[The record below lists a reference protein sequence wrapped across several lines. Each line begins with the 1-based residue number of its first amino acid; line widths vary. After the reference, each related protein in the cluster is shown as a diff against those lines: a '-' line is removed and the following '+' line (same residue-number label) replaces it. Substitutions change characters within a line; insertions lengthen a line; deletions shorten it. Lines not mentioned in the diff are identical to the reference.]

1 MVTNKKGGIHLPE
14 KNEKIEALA
23 IDVLNLSR
31 NTLVINLRF
40 MDKAISMLK
49 CQCIPGIN
57 AIAVNGRTIFYD
69 PITVLKSFSKEKKQ
83 LTRQYLHMVL
93 HCVYQ
98 HFWVSTL
105 VNQEYWSLA
114 CDIAVEYTINDI
126 DLDIF
131 QTENSEKQKI
141 EIEKLRKKVKYV
153 TADMLYRY
161 FLTETLSEK
170 EIRKLQKL
178 FSVDNHDLWY
188 SPLKWEEQFNDANNG
203 EGESEPDKGNSNSEN
218 QLESESVG
226 GSNSDKDVIGD
237 RDISKEE
244 LEAIRK
250 EWEDTARQM
259 RMDLESFS
267 KEKGDST
274 GGLTQNLL
282 AVTREKY
289 DYSSFLKKFAILG
302 ERMKINQDEFDY
314 IFYTYGLKLYERMPL
329 IEPLEYK
336 DTKQVREFVIAI
348 DTSGST
354 SGELV
359 QKFLQKTYNILK
371 DEESFFTRFN
381 LHIIQCDA
389 EIQEDAKIANQRE
402 FDNYIEN
409 MQIKGQGG
417 TDFRPVFKYVDE
429 LVANKEFTNLKGLIY
444 FTDGEGTYPV
454 KQPIYNTAFVFLEEG
469 YENPEV
475 PVWAIKLVLQPD
487 DIKEM

>member
-1 MVTNKKGGIHLPE
+1 MSG
-14 KNEKIEALA
+14 KNDKIESLA

-49 CQCIPGIN
+49 CQSTPGIK
-57 AIAVNGRTIFYD
+57 AIAVNASAIFYD
-69 PITVLKSFSKEKKQ
+69 PVTVLKRFSKEKKQ

-98 HFWVSTL
+98 HFWISTL
-105 VNQEYWSLA
+105 VNQEYWNLA

-126 DLDIF
+126 NLDSL
-131 QTENSEKQKI
+131 QTESSEKQRK
-141 EIEKLRKKVKYV
+141 EIDKLRKKVKYM
-153 TADMLYRY
+153 TADMLYR
-161 FLTETLSEK
+161 FFVTEKPPVK
-170 EIRKLQKL
+170 EIRRLQKL
-178 FSVDNHDLWY
+178 FSADIHDAWY
-188 SPLKWEEQFNDANNG
+188 SPLKWERQISAPNSDIRK
-203 EGESEPDKGNSNSEN
+203 SEPDIIDKKYVYKSGNEPVSGNNYET
-218 QLESESVG
+218 E
-226 GSNSDKDVIGD
+226 
-237 RDISKEE
+237 DIRIMDFSKEE
-244 LEAIRK
+244 LEDIRK

-259 RMDLESFS
+259 RIDLDSFS
-267 KEKGDST
+267 KGRGIIA

-289 DYSSFLKKFAILG
+289 DYSTFLRKFGVLG
-302 ERMKINQDEFDY
+302 ERMRINLDEFDY
-314 IFYTYGLKLYERMPL
+314 VFYTYGLKLYERMPL

-336 DTKQVREFVIAI
+336 DATQVRELVIAI

-359 QKFLQKTYNILK
+359 QRFLQKTYSILK
-371 DEESFFTRFN
+371 DEESFFRRFN

-389 EIQEDAKIANQRE
+389 EIQEDAKITNQDE
-402 FDNYIEN
+402 FDSYIGN

-429 LVANKEFTNLKGLIY
+429 LVANREFTNLKGLIY
-444 FTDGEGTYPV
+444 FTDGEGIYPV
-454 KQPIYNTAFVFLEEG
+454 KQPLYRTAFVFLEEG
-469 YENPEV
+469 YDNPQV

>member
-1 MVTNKKGGIHLPE
+1 
-14 KNEKIEALA
+14 
-23 IDVLNLSR
+23 
-31 NTLVINLRF
+31 
-40 MDKAISMLK
+40 
-49 CQCIPGIN
+49 
-57 AIAVNGRTIFYD
+57 
-69 PITVLKSFSKEKKQ
+69 
-83 LTRQYLHMVL
+83 
-93 HCVYQ
+93 
-98 HFWVSTL
+98 
-105 VNQEYWSLA
+105 
-114 CDIAVEYTINDI
+114 
-126 DLDIF
+126 
-131 QTENSEKQKI
+131 
-141 EIEKLRKKVKYV
+141 
-153 TADMLYRY
+153 MLYRY

-282 AVTREKY
+282 SVTREKY

>member
-1 MVTNKKGGIHLPE
+1 MSDNKD
-14 KNEKIEALA
+14 KIEALA
-23 IDVLNLSR
+23 FDVLNLSR
-31 NTLVINLRF
+31 NILVINLRF

-49 CQCIPGIN
+49 CKCIPGIRSV
-57 AIAVNGRTIFYD
+57 AVDGSTIFFD
-69 PITVLKSFSKEKKQ
+69 PVVVLKSYSKEKKQ
-83 LTRQYLHMVL
+83 LTRQYLHMIL

-98 HFWVSTL
+98 HFWISTL
-105 VNQEYWSLA
+105 VNQEYWNLA

-126 DLDIF
+126 DIDYL
-131 QTENSEKQKI
+131 QTEASEKQKKEI
-141 EIEKLRKKVKYV
+141 EILRKKVKYM

-161 FLTETLSEK
+161 FLTEKPSEK
-170 EIRKLQKL
+170 EITRLQKL
-178 FSVDNHDLWY
+178 FSSDRHDIWY
-188 SPLKWEEQFNDANNG
+188 LREKWKIIDSEAESGENKFEKNING
-203 EGESEPDKGNSNSEN
+203 KA
-218 QLESESVG
+218 
-226 GSNSDKDVIGD
+226 DV
-237 RDISKEE
+237 
-244 LEAIRK
+244 IRK
-250 EWEDTARQM
+250 EWEDVARQIIDSEAESGENKFEKNINGKADVIRKEWEDVARQM
-259 RMDLESFS
+259 KMDLESFS
-267 KEKGDST
+267 KERGKGT
-274 GGLTQNLL
+274 GGLIQNLL

-289 DYSSFLKKFAILG
+289 DYSAFLKKFAVLG

-314 IFYTYGLKLYERMPL
+314 IFYTYGLKLYKKMPL

-371 DEESFFTRFN
+371 NEESFFTRFN

-389 EIQEDAKIANQRE
+389 EIQEDARITNQGE
-402 FDNYIEN
+402 FDNYISK
-409 MQIKGQGG
+409 MKIKGLGG

-429 LVANKEFTNLKGLIY
+429 LIENKEFSNLKGLIY
-444 FTDGEGTYPV
+444 FTDGDGIYPV
-454 KQPIYNTAFVFLEEG
+454 KQPSYNTAFVFVEDG